1 MIYVIGGKG
10 ENKYVYKRFVH
21 FVLEYAFDIVASS
34 KAATVSHIFTHICLI
49 L

>member
-10 ENKYVYKRFVH
+10 ENKYVYKLILH
-21 FVLEYAFDIVASS
+21 FVLEYAFNIIASS
-34 KAATVSHIFTHICLI
+34 KVDPVSHIYKHICLI